1 MSLTSY
7 RAAPPRAK
15 EMRVIVLSSCRRRTY
30 FGAGEMPA
38 KTNGGLHESESR
50 RLRYNDKEDLPFAG
64 LATTYSPRS

>member
-15 EMRVIVLSSCRRRTY
+15 TY
-30 FGAGEMPA
+30 ENRPRPDREIPQ
-38 KTNGGLHESESR
+38 KTNGGIPKGKPPLSKNVKR
-50 RLRYNDKEDLPFAG
+50 ILPFAG